1 MNCSPPGSSVHRT
14 AKSWTQL
21 LCLNTYKVSGISI
34 GISVNY
40 IIVLKPG
47 HVCVCAL
54 SHVRLCTT
62 LWTVAC
68 QVSLSMEFSRQEY
81 WSGLPFLTPRDF
93 PLTLGLNPHLLC
105 LLHWQ
110 VDSLPLCHLGIP
122 KSRTR
127 HQSLCTSIF
136 LFQDS
141 FFKMTRE
148 LGNMYCVPWAHL
160 SFAPSCSVFGL
171 MASHCPGK
179 GGAREA

>member
-1 MNCSPPGSSVHRT
+1 MGLIPGLGRPPGGGPGNPLQYSCLENPMNCSPPGSSVHRT

-110 VDSLPLCHLGIP
+110 VDSLPLCHLEN
-122 KSRTR
+122 T
-127 HQSLCTSIF
+127 
-136 LFQDS
+136 
-141 FFKMTRE
+141 
-148 LGNMYCVPWAHL
+148 
-160 SFAPSCSVFGL
+160 
-171 MASHCPGK
+171 
-179 GGAREA
+179 